1 MQNGDGARRRRAAL
15 KAIASYLPAGTLT
28 NEELAQELGGWDAP
42 KILEKTGIAVRH
54 ISAPG
59 ECSSDL
65 GVAAAER
72 LFDKGAC
79 VPGDIDFLL
88 FCTQSPDYFLPTTAC
103 LVQDRL
109 GLRLDCGALDFN
121 QGCSGFV
128 YGLSLAKSLIE
139 TGNAA
144 NVLLITAE
152 TYSKFI
158 NRRDRSVRTIFGD
171 GAAATLL
178 TAVESERELIGPF
191 VFGTDGRGG
200 GELIV
205 PAGGMRQPVGCEQ
218 MVETEDGR
226 GNWRSARNLYM
237 NGPEVYRFTVETVP
251 KLLEQLLEKSGRSV
265 EDVDHFVFHQANKF
279 MLDRLRARTPIPEEK
294 FWIDMEDCAN
304 TVSSTIPIAL
314 ERAQCRGKIRRGH
327 NLALVGFGV
336 GYSWAAAMMEW
347 VGP

>member
-1 MQNGDGARRRRAAL
+1 MRDGNGVRRRAVL
-15 KAIASYLPAGTLT
+15 KAIASYLPDGSLT
-28 NEELAQELGGWDAP
+28 NEELAQQLGGWDAQ
-42 KILEKTGIAVRH
+42 KILEKTGIAVRR
-54 ISAPG
+54 IAGPD

-65 GVAAAER
+65 GVAAAKR
-72 LFDKGAC
+72 LFENGAC
-79 VPGDIDFLL
+79 APGDIDFLL

-139 TGNAA
+139 TGSAT

-178 TAVESERELIGPF
+178 SAVESDRELIGPF
-191 VFGTDGRGG
+191 VFGTDGSGAR
-200 GELIV
+200 ELIV

-218 MVETEDGR
+218 TIESEDGR
-226 GNWRSARNLYM
+226 GNWRSQRNLYM

-251 KLLEQLLEKSGRSV
+251 RLLEQLLEKSGRAV
-265 EDVDHFVFHQANKF
+265 EDVDHFIFHQANKF

-294 FWIDMEDCAN
+294 FWVDLADTAN
-304 TVSSTIPIAL
+304 TVSCTIPIAL
-314 ERAQCRGKIRRGH
+314 EKAVCRRQIRPGQ

-336 GYSWAAAMMEW
+336 GYSWAATMLEW
-347 VGP
+347 VEA

>member
-1 MQNGDGARRRRAAL
+1 MRDGNGVRRRAVL
-15 KAIASYLPAGTLT
+15 KAIASYLPDGSLT
-28 NEELAQELGGWDAP
+28 NEELAQQLGGWDAQ
-42 KILEKTGIAVRH
+42 KILEKTGIAVRR
-54 ISAPG
+54 IAGPN

-65 GVAAAER
+65 GVAAAKR
-72 LFDKGAC
+72 LFENGAC
-79 VPGDIDFLL
+79 APGDIDFLL

-139 TGNAA
+139 TGSAT

-178 TAVESERELIGPF
+178 SAVESDRELIGPF
-191 VFGTDGRGG
+191 VFGTDGSGAR
-200 GELIV
+200 ELIV

-218 MVETEDGR
+218 TIESEDGR
-226 GNWRSARNLYM
+226 GNWRSQRNLYM

-251 KLLEQLLEKSGRSV
+251 RLLEQLLEKSGRAV
-265 EDVDHFVFHQANKF
+265 EDVDHFIFHQANKF

-294 FWIDMEDCAN
+294 FWVDLADTAN
-304 TVSSTIPIAL
+304 TVSCTIPIAL
-314 ERAQCRGKIRRGH
+314 EKAVCRRQIRPGQ

-336 GYSWAAAMMEW
+336 GYSWAATMLEW
-347 VGP
+347 VEA

>member
-1 MQNGDGARRRRAAL
+1 MQSASGVRRRAAV
-15 KAIASYLPAGTLT
+15 KAVASYLPAGLLT
-28 NEELAQELGGWDAP
+28 NEQLAQELGGWDAQ

-54 ISAPG
+54 IAEPDQ
-59 ECSSDL
+59 CSSDL
-65 GVAAAER
+65 GVAAAQR
-72 LFDKGAC
+72 LFAKGAC
-79 VPGDIDFLL
+79 APADVDFLL

-139 TGNAA
+139 TGSAE

-178 TAVESERELIGPF
+178 TAVESGRELIGPF
-191 VFGTDGRGG
+191 VFGTDGRGA

-218 MVETEDGR
+218 TVETEDGR
-226 GNWRSARNLYM
+226 GNWRSERNLYM
-237 NGPEVYRFTVETVP
+237 NGPEIYRFTVETVP
-251 KLLEQLLEKSGRSV
+251 GLLEQLLEKSGYRV
-265 EDVDHFVFHQANKF
+265 EDVDHFIFHQANKF

-294 FWIDMEDCAN
+294 FWVDMEDCAN

-314 ERAQCRGKIRRGH
+314 ERAHCRGRVGAGH
-327 NLALVGFGV
+327 RLALVGFGV

-347 VGP
+347 VTA